1 MRHSIRRS
9 IAIAFAVVSSAISM
23 SLWAIPAAQAARG
36 PVNCAN
42 QTHIGAACQE
52 FVWVNGVQV
61 RLTFPQTGTP
71 VSPIPAAKEQNFY
84 VIAPQ
89 TGTPQGFI
97 PPIHDHTI
105 QAAPGDPGWTPFMHP
120 YFVICS
126 PEGLTSGDCV
136 AIPPQALPSGGTLSL
151 AKSVN
156 GEPLTSAA
164 TIESGIDAGL
174 LIAVDTGVVIMG
186 TVSPAR

>member
-1 MRHSIRRS
+1 M
-9 IAIAFAVVSSAISM
+9 
-23 SLWAIPAAQAARG
+23 
-36 PVNCAN
+36 NCVN

-52 FVWVNGVQV
+52 FVWVNGVEV

-71 VSPIPAAKEQNFY
+71 VSHIPAAKEQNFY

-105 QAAPGDPGWTPFMHP
+105 QAAPGDPGWTPFMHV

-126 PEGLTSGDCV
+126 PEGLTSGDCA
-136 AIPPQALPSGGTLSL
+136 AIPPRRSLPVERCRSRR
-151 AKSVN
+151 A
-156 GEPLTSAA
+156 
-164 TIESGIDAGL
+164 
-174 LIAVDTGVVIMG
+174 
-186 TVSPAR
+186 